1 MATGAPASTTGS
13 DQCSEYIS
21 SSGEPS
27 PAAAPGGT
35 MGATN
40 ADPEVGKEDSLALL
54 NRSPDA
60 QSVKRM
66 RRNESA
72 AAALQS
78 LGHAEASAAPV
89 ATEAPG
95 AAGGMRKNKS
105 YLILRE
111 FEQSEMQPPQAEAT
125 RSLVCEACALHLAA
139 LMQPNSGEPPIDM
152 PAIILAMQKYIETIC
167 RQLSL
172 PNSCIITMVIYLER
186 LMGNPN
192 FALTEQNWQPS
203 VLSGFVVAAKLC
215 FDEPVWNEDFLRA
228 LRISNVQVR
237 QISRWEVNFLKLI
250 DFNTNVELSDYADL
264 TFRLQERF
272 LKERGERVHFF
283 SFLMRMCQTQR

>member
-1 MATGAPASTTGS
+1 VYASN
-13 DQCSEYIS
+13 
-21 SSGEPS
+21 SGEPS
-27 PAAAPGGT
+27 PSAAPGGT
-35 MGATN
+35 LGATN
-40 ADPEVGKEDSLALL
+40 AGDPVVGKVDSLALL

-78 LGHAEASAAPV
+78 LGEAEASAAP
-89 ATEAPG
+89 AAAEAPG
-95 AAGGMRKNKS
+95 ATAGGMRKNKS
-105 YLILRE
+105 YLVLRE
-111 FEQSEMQPPQAEAT
+111 FEQTEMPPPQAEAT

-139 LMQPNSGEPPIDM
+139 LMQPNPGEPAADTS
-152 PAIILAMQKYIETIC
+152 AIILAMQKYVETIC

-186 LMGNPN
+186 LIANPN

-250 DFNTNVELSDYADL
+250 DFNTNVELTDYADL

-272 LKERGERVHFF
+272 LKERGEKVHFF
-283 SFLMRMCQTQR
+283 SFLMRICKTQR

>member
-1 MATGAPASTTGS
+1 MTSTADTDQASSNTYST
-13 DQCSEYIS
+13 

-27 PAAAPGGT
+27 PSSVASIVNVAKGAA
-35 MGATN
+35 GA
-40 ADPEVGKEDSLALL
+40 DSLALL

-78 LGHAEASAAPV
+78 LGQAEASA
-89 ATEAPG
+89 TPG
-95 AAGGMRKNKS
+95 GDETGGSNTGGMRKNKS
-105 YLILRE
+105 YAVLTQAEKSGAFTSGAL
-111 FEQSEMQPPQAEAT
+111 PPAAEAT
-125 RSLVCEACALHLAA
+125 RALVCDACALHLFA
-139 LMQPNSGEPPIDM
+139 LMKPPDNEGNSSSLVLTM
-152 PAIILAMQKYIETIC
+152 KTYIETIC

-172 PNSCIITMVIYLER
+172 PNSCIITMVLYVER
-186 LMGNPN
+186 LVANPN
-192 FALTEQNWQPS
+192 FQLTELNWQPS
-203 VLSGFVVAAKLC
+203 LLSGFVVAAKLC

-250 DFNTNVELSDYADL
+250 DFNTNVDLSDYANL

-272 LKERGERVHFF
+272 FKARGERVHFF
-283 SFLMRMCQTQR
+283 SFLMNVCRNNQR